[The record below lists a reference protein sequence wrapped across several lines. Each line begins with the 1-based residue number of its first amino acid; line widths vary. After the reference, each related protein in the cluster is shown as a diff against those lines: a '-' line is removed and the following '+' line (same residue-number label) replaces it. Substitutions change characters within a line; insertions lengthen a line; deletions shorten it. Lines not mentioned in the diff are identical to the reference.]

1 MRIIQSLDEMTE
13 TARGWLAGGSVSFV
27 PTRGYLHAGNLALI
41 REARRAC
48 ECCLVG
54 IVLSPLQFA
63 SPDEFARYPRD
74 LEHDIRLL
82 ESEQVDVV
90 FTPDSADLFPSSFA
104 TFVRPTGPIAERLEG
119 AYHAGSLQGY
129 ATIMTKL
136 FDLVRP
142 DLAYFGQKNFQHF
155 ALVQQIVRDLNIDIK
170 LQVLATVRE
179 AGGLAYGSRTPLLAP
194 AERQAITLLYPS
206 LLAAKALIEQGE
218 RRMAVIEK
226 AMADRVAA
234 SPLLTLEYA
243 AACDPDTFEQPGG
256 AIRKLPDALT
266 NLLLVITASV
276 GKMRFT
282 DNILLRDGRWLV

>member
-41 REARRAC
+41 REARRVS
-48 ECCLVG
+48 EYCLVG

-74 LEHDIRLL
+74 LGRDFLL
-82 ESEQVDVV
+82 LKSEQVDVV
-90 FTPDSADLFPSSFA
+90 FTPDSAELFPPGFA
-104 TFVRPTGPIAERLEG
+104 TFVRPTGPVAERLEG
-119 AYHAGSLQGY
+119 AYNSGSLHGY

-136 FDLVRP
+136 FELVRP
-142 DLAYFGQKNFQHF
+142 DVAYFGQKNFQHF
-155 ALVQQIVRDLNIDIK
+155 ALLQQIVRDLNIDIK
-170 LQVLATVRE
+170 LQMLTTVRD
-179 AGGLAYGSRTPLLAP
+179 ADGLAYGSRLPLLAP

-206 LLAAKALIEQGE
+206 LLAAKALVEQGE
-218 RRMAVIEK
+218 RRMAIIEK
-226 AMADRVAA
+226 AMADQVAA

-243 AACDPDTFEQPGG
+243 TVCDPDTFESPGG
-256 AIRKLPDALT
+256 TSGMLPDVLT

-282 DNILLRDGRWLV
+282 DNVLLRDGRWLV

>member
-48 ECCLVG
+48 EYCLVG
-54 IVLSPLQFA
+54 IILSPLQFA
-63 SPDEFARYPRD
+63 SPDEFAHYPRD

-90 FTPDSADLFPSSFA
+90 FTPDSAELFPPSFA

-155 ALVQQIVRDLNIDIK
+155 ALVQQVVRDLNIDIK
-170 LQVLATVRE
+170 LQMLATVRE
-179 AGGLAYGSRTPLLAP
+179 ADGLAYGSRIPQLTP
-194 AERQAITLLYPS
+194 AERQALALLYPS

-218 RRMAVIEK
+218 RRRAVIEK
-226 AMADRVAA
+226 AVADQVAA
-234 SPLLTLEYA
+234 SPFLTLEYA
-243 AACDPDTFEQPGG
+243 VACDPDTFEQPGG
-256 AIRKLPDALT
+256 ASGMLPGALT
-266 NLLLVITASV
+266 SLLLVISASV
-276 GKMRFT
+276 GNMRFT
-282 DNILLRDGRWLV
+282 DNLLLRDGHWLV